1 MEMQIQAVLGQ
12 WAKLREAVHS
22 DTIRIEKTARILKVI
37 SAADTVLCA
46 HDVCVC
52 VCGWLCVCVCV
63 CVCVCLPTG
72 EELFLQG
79 SYTQSTE
86 TLRGELWAEQ
96 ERGGHQTQA
105 RNLFFRIHTP

>member
-52 VCGWLCVCVCV
+52 VCGWLCVCVCLGV
-63 CVCVCLPTG
+63 CVCVCLGVCMTDRLTG
-72 EELFLQG
+72 VG
-79 SYTQSTE
+79 GISYDICCV
-86 TLRGELWAEQ
+86 Q
-96 ERGGHQTQA
+96 ERYAEHS
-105 RNLFFRIHTP
+105 L